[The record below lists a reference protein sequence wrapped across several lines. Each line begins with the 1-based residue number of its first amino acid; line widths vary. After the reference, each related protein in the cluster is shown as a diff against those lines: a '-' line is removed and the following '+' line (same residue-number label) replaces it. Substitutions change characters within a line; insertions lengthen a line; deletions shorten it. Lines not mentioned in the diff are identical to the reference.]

1 MTKKIAVLGAGS
13 WGTALAMVLSDNGH
27 SVTLWG
33 NKSELINEINEFH
46 TNKRYLPEIELP
58 HSLKAT
64 VELSDAVEDAKYILL
79 VVPTKAIRE
88 VCQKLNPILTSKVTI
103 IHASKGIE
111 PDSSKRI
118 SEMISEEI
126 DEKFLGS
133 VVVLS
138 GPSHAEEVALR
149 HPTTVTSASSNMEE
163 AREVQELFSNG
174 YFRVYT
180 NEDVIGVE
188 IGGALKNIIALA
200 AGITDGLGYGDNAK
214 AALMTRGLAEIIRLG
229 KEMGANPQTFAGLTG
244 MGDLIVTCTSV
255 HSRNWRAGNLLGKGQ
270 SLDEVLDN
278 MGMVVEGV
286 RTTKAAYQLA
296 KQAKVEM
303 PIVNELYAVLFEGK
317 NPKLGVDSLMNRDM
331 RHEGESTSNFI
342 SDLTK

>member
-1 MTKKIAVLGAGS
+1 MEKISVLGAGS

-33 NKSELINEINEFH
+33 NNANQINEINDDH
-46 TNKRYLPEIELP
+46 TNKKYLPEIELP
-58 HSLKAT
+58 QSLKAT
-64 VELSDAVEDAKYILL
+64 VNLNEAINGAKYILL

-88 VCQKLNPILTSKVTI
+88 VCQKLNNELTEEVTI

-111 PDSSKRI
+111 PDTSKRV

-126 DEKFLGS
+126 NPKLLKS

-149 HPTTVTSASSNMEE
+149 HPTTVTSASENMDE
-163 AREVQELFSNG
+163 AEYVQDLFSNG

-229 KEMGANPQTFAGLTG
+229 KTMGANTQTFAGLTG

-270 SLDEVLDN
+270 SLEEVLDN
-278 MGMVVEGV
+278 MGMIVEGV

-296 KQAKVEM
+296 KQANVEM
-303 PIVNELYAVLFEGK
+303 PIVNELYAVLFENK
-317 NPKLGVDSLMNRDM
+317 NPKLAVDALMSRVK
-331 RHEGESTSNFI
+331 RHEGESTLNFI
-342 SDLTK
+342 SDLTE